1 MNWGG
6 FADGFSRGFNNGMAI
21 GKNVTDAMKQKKIE
35 DVRAQGIAEAQAA
48 QSKAIADLVKDNGV
62 APPLTPQQSQT
73 VPVAPVEKI
82 ETRPLEP
89 VGTGA
94 TPGQPA
100 GVTPTAPDAAVT
112 PASPSAVTPSAVAQ
126 TPSARAQDERVLGYK
141 VRAPFQGEDK
151 YFKENPKVSGMAA
164 EDGSIV
170 LNPYSGL
177 SSQEKSAVAKNEAY
191 RLLMRDKNIVPS
203 FELTDQQRNFFAGTP
218 YEKNEVAMKQT
229 IVARILSGDP
239 SAIATP
245 SQIQEA
251 NEIASAARGGQ
262 AQNTPSLTPTPAI
275 PVPESEKSLVTPTAP
290 IVVPADAAAGGL
302 PGKKRFSV
310 GDASFDTREEA
321 EAHAKKSAPSVMD
334 FMAKTL
340 VPKMTEAY
348 VAQGD
353 MEKAAAWEKWAEDR
367 QSKVAMREWAQAWR
381 AASTG
386 NIEKAADHVFN
397 LYKTFD
403 DGVTPMSKEIVKDK
417 QGNVTGFNVRLKN
430 DATGEERTQFIDKG
444 ALTEMGLSALSPP
457 QMFEQAYKRKA
468 EADKAAAEMRIKEA
482 EEARA
487 EGREIRKEVRGDV
500 RKQAEEVRAEARDV
514 RKGDREQENA
524 IEKLTIEGQIKAAS
538 KSDEEKAKVKS
549 KVDLLRQAG
558 FTDDRINDMMPAIIG
573 IGEFKKGTSPEEAR
587 RMIVTEL
594 IKDRNFNRKP
604 QADKDKII
612 DDSMRMI
619 YGRIPPKEAADAAS
633 AAANGLPAATPAPA
647 TPAAPADRRT
657 STGTIGG
664 APAAAAT
671 QTPAARPKGVPVFDT
686 KTGTIIY
693 R

>member
-6 FADGFSRGFNNGMAI
+6 FAGGFSQGFQNGVRMGKDIKALSNERAI
-21 GKNVTDAMKQKKIE
+21 E
-35 DVRAQGIAEAQAA
+35 EVRAKGIAEAQAA
-48 QSKAIADLVKDNGV
+48 QSKAIADLVRDNGV
-62 APPLTPQQSQT
+62 PQAPQAPASAPS
-73 VPVAPVEKI
+73 VAPAAAGVEVEAVPI
-82 ETRPLEP
+82 EKVEPIEARPLEP
-89 VGTGA
+89 INT
-94 TPGQPA
+94 TPAAAAPTTPA
-100 GVTPTAPDAAVT
+100 SPAAVT
-112 PASPSAVTPSAVAQ
+112 PPS
-126 TPSARAQDERVLGYK
+126 
-141 VRAPFQGEDK
+141 
-151 YFKENPKVSGMAA
+151 
-164 EDGSIV
+164 
-170 LNPYSGL
+170 
-177 SSQEKSAVAKNEAY
+177 
-191 RLLMRDKNIVPS
+191 
-203 FELTDQQRNFFAGTP
+203 
-218 YEKNEVAMKQT
+218 
-229 IVARILSGDP
+229 
-239 SAIATP
+239 
-245 SQIQEA
+245 
-251 NEIASAARGGQ
+251 ASAA
-262 AQNTPSLTPTPAI
+262 TPA
-275 PVPESEKSLVTPTAP
+275 PQAPMPEAKPEVVEK
-290 IVVPADAAAGGL
+290 PASPAAAGL
-302 PGKKRFSV
+302 PQPAKPQKRFSV

-321 EAHAKKSAPSVMD
+321 EAYARKNAPSVMD

-417 QGNVTGFNVRLKN
+417 QGNITGFNVRLKN

-468 EADKAAAEMRIKEA
+468 EADKVAAEQRVKLA

-487 EGREIRKEVRGDV
+487 EDREIRKEVRGDV

-524 IEKLTIEGQIKAAS
+524 IEKLTIEGQIKSAS

-558 FTDDRINDMMPAIIG
+558 FSDDRINDMMPAIIG

-619 YGRIPPKEAADAAS
+619 YGRVPPKEAADAAS
-633 AAANGLPAATPAPA
+633 AAANGLPPAAPAPA
-647 TPAAPADRRT
+647 TPAAPADKRT

-664 APAAAAT
+664 APAVAAT
-671 QTPAARPKGVPVFDT
+671 QTPAARPKGVPVWDS
-686 KTGTIIY
+686 KTNSIIY
-693 R
+693 INR

>member
-62 APPLTPQQSQT
+62 PKAPEAPAAAPSVAPAAAGVEVEA
-73 VPVAPVEKI
+73 VPVPKPEQI

-89 VGTGA
+89 VNTTPAAAAAAA
-94 TPGQPA
+94 TPPSPAPATPATAAAPTPEVKVTPIEAPAQPA
-100 GVTPTAPDAAVT
+100 QAEA
-112 PASPSAVTPSAVAQ
+112 PASP
-126 TPSARAQDERVLGYK
+126 
-141 VRAPFQGEDK
+141 
-151 YFKENPKVSGMAA
+151 
-164 EDGSIV
+164 
-170 LNPYSGL
+170 
-177 SSQEKSAVAKNEAY
+177 
-191 RLLMRDKNIVPS
+191 
-203 FELTDQQRNFFAGTP
+203 
-218 YEKNEVAMKQT
+218 
-229 IVARILSGDP
+229 
-239 SAIATP
+239 
-245 SQIQEA
+245 
-251 NEIASAARGGQ
+251 
-262 AQNTPSLTPTPAI
+262 
-275 PVPESEKSLVTPTAP
+275 
-290 IVVPADAAAGGL
+290 AAAGL
-302 PGKKRFSV
+302 PQPPKAQKRFSV

-321 EAHAKKSAPSVMD
+321 EAYAKKNAPSVMD

-367 QSKVAMREWAQAWR
+367 QSKTAMKEWAQAWR
-381 AASTG
+381 AASSG

-417 QGNVTGFNVRLKN
+417 QGNITGFNVRLKN

-558 FTDDRINDMMPAIIG
+558 FSDDRINDMMPAIIG

-633 AAANGLPAATPAPA
+633 AAANGLPAATSAPA
-647 TPAAPADRRT
+647 TPAAPADKRT

-664 APAAAAT
+664 APAVAAT
-671 QTPAARPKGVPVFDT
+671 QTPAARPKGVPVWDS
-686 KTGTIIY
+686 KTNSIIY
-693 R
+693 INR